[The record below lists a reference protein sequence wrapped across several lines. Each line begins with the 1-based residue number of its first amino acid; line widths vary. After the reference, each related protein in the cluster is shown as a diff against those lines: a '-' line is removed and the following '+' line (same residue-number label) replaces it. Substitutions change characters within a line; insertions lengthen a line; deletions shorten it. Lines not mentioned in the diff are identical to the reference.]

1 MAVDKAIVVQTAGK
15 IAADLVSSMQLRTT
29 GDVMDSFNEVFGRV
43 FDAMNVKIN
52 EADKKTKGG
61 RQIPI
66 ISQDSIKARLDESLR
81 AGTTVTSNSFNA

>member
-15 IAADLVSSMQLRTT
+15 IAADLVASMQLRTT

-43 FDAMNVKIN
+43 LDAMNAKIN
-52 EADKKTKGG
+52 ETDKKTKGG

-66 ISQDSIKARLDESLR
+66 ISQDNLKARLDESLR
-81 AGTTVTSNSFNA
+81 AGTAVSSNSFNI

>member
-1 MAVDKAIVVQTAGK
+1 
-15 IAADLVSSMQLRTT
+15 
-29 GDVMDSFNEVFGRV
+29 V

-81 AGTTVTSNSFNA
+81 AGTAVTSNSFNA